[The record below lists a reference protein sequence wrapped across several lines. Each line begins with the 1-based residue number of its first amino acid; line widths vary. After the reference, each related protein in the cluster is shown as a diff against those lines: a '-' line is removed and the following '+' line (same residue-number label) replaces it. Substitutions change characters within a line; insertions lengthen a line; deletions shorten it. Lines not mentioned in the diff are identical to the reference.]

1 MGCRLARANAS
12 VAKGE
17 LPSVR
22 ITAPID
28 MKKLSSK
35 IAISIQLDS
44 ERYAGQRE
52 GQDLKPTYPNVAPEA
67 SMYCPNVLIGP
78 LGPAPYLTMLKPPS
92 VCLSSC

>member
-12 VAKGE
+12 IAEGE
-17 LPSVR
+17 VPSVR
-22 ITAPID
+22 MTVPID

-52 GQDLKPTYPNVAPEA
+52 GQDQSQHTQ
-67 SMYCPNVLIGP
+67 M
-78 LGPAPYLTMLKPPS
+78 
-92 VCLSSC
+92 